1 VSQPPPQLDTRS
13 RGIGRPSRRGQA
25 IVEYVLVVTVLAVAL
40 ALGFIAFGETARG
53 VFDNV
58 RRTVQMPYP

>member
-1 VSQPPPQLDTRS
+1 M
-13 RGIGRPSRRGQA
+13 RPTPHPLARTGRRGQSV
-25 IVEYVLVVTVLAVAL
+25 VEYVLAIAVISVAL
-40 ALGFIAFGETARG
+40 ALGFIAFGESARG

>member
-1 VSQPPPQLDTRS
+1 MRS
-13 RGIGRPSRRGQA
+13 PAARRRRSGQS
-25 IVEYVLVVTVLAVAL
+25 IVEYALAVSVLSVAL
-40 ALGFIAFGETARG
+40 ALGFIAFGESARG

>member
-1 VSQPPPQLDTRS
+1 VALPQRTLARS
-13 RGIGRPSRRGQA
+13 GRRGQS
-25 IVEYVLVVTVLAVAL
+25 IVEYVLAIAVISVAL

>member
-1 VSQPPPQLDTRS
+1 MALPQPALARC
-13 RGIGRPSRRGQA
+13 RRRRGQS
-25 IVEYVLVVTVLAVAL
+25 IVEYVLAIAVISVAL
-40 ALGFIAFGETARG
+40 ALGFIAFGESARG

>member
-1 VSQPPPQLDTRS
+1 MIRRA
-13 RGIGRPSRRGQA
+13 RGGQSV
-25 IVEYVLVVTVLAVAL
+25 VEYMLVVAVIAVAL
-40 ALGFIAFGETARG
+40 GVGFIAFGESARG

>member
-1 VSQPPPQLDTRS
+1 MALSVR
-13 RGIGRPSRRGQA
+13 SRRGQSV
-25 IVEYVLVVTVLAVAL
+25 VEYILAVSVISVAL

>member
-1 VSQPPPQLDTRS
+1 MTRPARVRS
-13 RGIGRPSRRGQA
+13 SPRRRGQA
-25 IVEYVLVVTVLAVAL
+25 IVEYVLAISVISVAL
-40 ALGFIAFGETARG
+40 ALGFIAFGEAARG

>member
-1 VSQPPPQLDTRS
+1 MD
-13 RGIGRPSRRGQA
+13 RPARHRLSARARRGQS
-25 IVEYVLVVTVLAVAL
+25 IVEYVLVISVLSVTLAI
-40 ALGFIAFGETARG
+40 GFIAFGESARG

>member
-1 VSQPPPQLDTRS
+1 MASALTRRS
-13 RGIGRPSRRGQA
+13 SPRRRGGQS
-25 IVEYVLVVTVLAVAL
+25 IVEYVLAISVITMAL
-40 ALGFIAFGETARG
+40 TLGFIVFGESARG

>member
-1 VSQPPPQLDTRS
+1 MTLRS
-13 RGIGRPSRRGQA
+13 SRRLSARQRRGQA
-25 IVEYVLVVTVLAVAL
+25 IVEYVLVISVVTMAL
-40 ALGFIAFGETARG
+40 VLGFIAFGEGARG

>member
-1 VSQPPPQLDTRS
+1 MSRS
-13 RGIGRPSRRGQA
+13 TQVRSLRRPRGHRRGQA
-25 IVEYVLVVTVLAVAL
+25 VVEYMLAVAVMGVAL
-40 ALGFIAFGETARG
+40 ALGFVAFGETARG

>member
-1 VSQPPPQLDTRS
+1 MLPSLPRDQRRQL
-13 RGIGRPSRRGQA
+13 PSRRGGQA
-25 IVEYVLVVTVLAVAL
+25 VVEYVLAVAVLAVAL
-40 ALGFIAFGETARG
+40 AVGFIAFGEAARG